1 MSIIRT
7 RASSCNLVEN
17 ALKYGRQ
24 AAIEISQED
33 RSLRIA
39 VDDQGPG
46 LPDTELEKVFEPF
59 YRIESSRSRDT
70 GGGLGLA
77 IVR

>member
-24 AAIEISQED
+24 AAIEISQE
-33 RSLRIA
+33 
-39 VDDQGPG
+39 
-46 LPDTELEKVFEPF
+46 E
-59 YRIESSRSRDT
+59 
-70 GGGLGLA
+70 GGLRAVLWLPLE
-77 IVR
+77 R